1 MTLVG
6 LGQHTTVANG
16 SIGREESN
24 MRSNY
29 KEVDKATSI
38 ILTTSEKGD
47 AYLDTLTD
55 EQVERVSPSG
65 FDDVLLLCQTEYVV
79 MPNPCTFSEVLHTV
93 RVAVEEYS
101 EEEVQ
106 VARGYTAIGDL
117 QKALVGG
124 YLAFKKVIWD

>member
-1 MTLVG
+1 MESWGESLTLVG

-47 AYLDTLTD
+47 AYRIRSVRGSSGTTTATWGASLTST
-55 EQVERVSPSG
+55 R
-65 FDDVLLLCQTEYVV
+65 YK
-79 MPNPCTFSEVLHTV
+79 
-93 RVAVEEYS
+93 RYS
-101 EEEVQ
+101 
-106 VARGYTAIGDL
+106 T
-117 QKALVGG
+117 
-124 YLAFKKVIWD
+124 